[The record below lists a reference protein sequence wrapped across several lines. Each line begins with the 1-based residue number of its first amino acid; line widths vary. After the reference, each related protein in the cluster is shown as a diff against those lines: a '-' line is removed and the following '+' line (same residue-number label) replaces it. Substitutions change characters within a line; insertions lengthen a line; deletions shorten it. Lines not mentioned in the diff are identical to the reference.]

1 MVINI
6 PANEPLPATPAHAK
20 NSRTGL
26 RLHIPANGHILWGV
40 PLEMTVLEPLRCPGC
55 STRFHLTLARVR
67 PGLRRAQCFRCDTVF
82 PIEAQVTRLLASG
95 PRLEAPGT
103 GTPPAVP
110 EPMPS
115 LTLEDLQ
122 GAQDDILDVPVVA
135 EADDI
140 QGEAPAGPDG
150 EGSHGG
156 GFASAKD
163 AIEKLMGKA
172 PAPPPPPS
180 ARMGSRSTMDVE
192 ATLDALETT
201 LGGPSHPP
209 PSTAP
214 EDARHRPEPAPEP
227 APVPAPE
234 PAPRKPDLA
243 STVKLSSEEIREAM
257 AGLDGRNRA
266 DLAPVTPPATVIRPV
281 DQPAEV
287 QPPELLKVQLA
298 QETCNN
304 VSLEQ
309 MAAWIEQG
317 RVQEYHLVARQFSE
331 HWIEACK
338 VPALRPVFD
347 RMRKVHSAPADAFSA
362 PEPPPVKRGLFSGL
376 FGRN

>member
-1 MVINI
+1 M
-6 PANEPLPATPAHAK
+6 
-20 NSRTGL
+20 
-26 RLHIPANGHILWGV
+26 
-40 PLEMTVLEPLRCPGC
+40 
-55 STRFHLTLARVR
+55 
-67 PGLRRAQCFRCDTVF
+67 F

-95 PRLEAPGT
+95 PRMEAPGT
-103 GTPPAVP
+103 GTPPAAP

-122 GAQDDILDVPVVA
+122 GAQDDILDAPVVA

-150 EGSHGG
+150 EESHGG

-201 LGGPSHPP
+201 LGGPSHTP

-214 EDARHRPEPAPEP
+214 EDAGPRPE
-227 APVPAPE
+227 PAPE

-266 DLAPVTPPATVIRPV
+266 ALAPVTPPATVTRPV

>member
-1 MVINI
+1 
-6 PANEPLPATPAHAK
+6 
-20 NSRTGL
+20 
-26 RLHIPANGHILWGV
+26 
-40 PLEMTVLEPLRCPGC
+40 MTVPEALRCPGC

-82 PIEAQVTRLLASG
+82 PIEAQVERLLASG
-95 PRLEAPGT
+95 PQAEAPGA
-103 GTPPAVP
+103 GTPLPAP

-122 GAQDDILDVPVVA
+122 GVQDDILDVPVVA

-140 QGEAPAGPDG
+140 QGEAPAAAGLAG
-150 EGSHGG
+150 EAGQASS
-156 GFASAKD
+156 FASAKD

-172 PAPPPPPS
+172 PALPPPPS
-180 ARMGSRSTMDVE
+180 ARMGGRNTMDVE

-201 LGGPSHPP
+201 LGGTPSHTHP
-209 PSTAP
+209 TAGP
-214 EDARHRPEPAPEP
+214 EDFEPRPDPVPEPVAGPVAESEPEPAP
-227 APVPAPE
+227 A

-257 AGLDGRNRA
+257 AGLDGRNHA
-266 DLAPVTPPATVIRPV
+266 ALAPVTPPAALTSPV
-281 DQPAEV
+281 EPPAET
-287 QPPELLKVQLA
+287 QPPDLLKVQLA

-304 VSLEQ
+304 VSQEQ
-309 MAAWIEQG
+309 MTAWIEQG

-347 RMRKVHSAPADAFSA
+347 RMRKVHSAPADAFST
-362 PEPPPVKRGLFSGL
+362 PDPPPVKRGLFSGL